1 MIHHHHPSLRKE
13 LLFSTE
19 LIFRTKLAWLLLF
32 GPIALL
38 GDTGIFGASACFIFA
53 GLTLIPLAERLSF
66 VTEEVACH
74 TSQTIGALLNAT
86 FGNAPELLISSAALR
101 EGFYRVVQ
109 LTLLGSILTNLLF
122 VFGLSCL
129 VGGLRYQVQELRI
142 VSGNA
147 SIGMLMLAVSGLALP
162 AALQLSNEMI
172 SKSEEREYIDKNGDG
187 ISDINDG
194 PTYSMI
200 GFSRFNAILM
210 ISGYL
215 MYLLFQLGSH
225 RDEFEDATDE
235 EDDEEEDDA
244 HEGEGHMMQ
253 SHSVKAKKK
262 LRQNKYCYRL
272 FQKFR
277 RWGGAADEDDDTN
290 IMYDGLST
298 VEMESPKKSQALGRS
313 VRPGHILRPMS
324 GPQCRPLGTNT
335 NGISNG
341 NDEEASTVPTSNAAS
356 RRRVGLLTDQGSDT
370 EVPAKSEQSHRANGR
385 KSHCSDGSETYI
397 FPLDMPREEEGK
409 LYRCYSVYL
418 IVRPKYSPAL
428 NQSNRAHVVPSWPF
442 LALHTNNQHL
452 CHE

>member
-1 MIHHHHPSLRKE
+1 MIHHHHPSLHKE

-38 GDTGIFGASACFIFA
+38 GETGVFGASACFIFA

-147 SIGMLMLAVSGLALP
+147 SIGMLVLAVSGLALP
-162 AALQLSNEMI
+162 AALMLSNEMI

-194 PTYSMI
+194 PTHSMI
-200 GFSRFNAILM
+200 GFSRFNAVLM

-235 EDDEEEDDA
+235 GDDSEKEACEANEEE
-244 HEGEGHMMQ
+244 GHLIQ
-253 SHSVKAKKK
+253 SHAIKAKKK
-262 LRQNKYCYRL
+262 LRQNKFCYRL
-272 FQKFR
+272 FQKVR
-277 RWGGAADEDDDTN
+277 RWGVDDEDDDSK
-290 IMYDGLST
+290 ILYAGLST
-298 VEMESPKKSQALGRS
+298 VEMESPKNSRALGNNKS
-313 VRPGHILRPMS
+313 VLPGHILRPTS
-324 GPQCRPLGTNT
+324 GPQCR
-335 NGISNG
+335 ISNG
-341 NDEEASTVPTSNAAS
+341 SDEETSVILMSNASS
-356 RRRVGLLTDQGSDT
+356 RRRVGLLTDQVDDANVAAET
-370 EVPAKSEQSHRANGR
+370 AQTHRVPKGR

-409 LYRCYSVYL
+409 IRRRDMRSL
-418 IVRPKYSPAL
+418 IVSP
-428 NQSNRAHVVPSWPF
+428 SHS
-442 LALHTNNQHL
+442 HTSSIRQTT
-452 CHE
+452 

>member
-1 MIHHHHPSLRKE
+1 MIHHHHPSLHKE

-38 GDTGIFGASACFIFA
+38 GATGIFGPSACFIFA

-162 AALQLSNEMI
+162 AALMLSNEMI
-172 SKSEEREYIDKNGDG
+172 SKTQEREYIDKNGDG

-215 MYLLFQLGSH
+215 LYLLFQLGSH
-225 RDEFEDATDE
+225 RDEFEDADE
-235 EDDEEEDDA
+235 DDDEEEAEDDA
-244 HEGEGHMMQ
+244 HEGEGHLMQ
-253 SHSVKAKKK
+253 SHAIHTKQKAQ
-262 LRQNKYCYRL
+262 QNVYCYRL
-272 FQKFR
+272 FRRLR
-277 RWGGAADEDDDTN
+277 RWGADDEDEDTK
-290 IMYDGLST
+290 ILYDGLT
-298 VEMESPKKSQALGRS
+298 TIEMEGSPKKSRALGTNKS
-313 VRPGHILRPMS
+313 VLPGHILRPNAN
-324 GPQCRPLGTNT
+324 PQSRSVVI
-335 NGISNG
+335 GISNG
-341 NDEEASTVPTSNAAS
+341 NDEEASTSNS
-356 RRRVGLLTDQGSDT
+356 SSNRRRVGLLSDRGIDP
-370 EVPAKSEQSHRANGR
+370 EVAAPSEQPRRPSNGR
-385 KSHCSDGSETYI
+385 KSHCSDGSESYI
-397 FPLDMPREEEGK
+397 FPLDLPREEESK
-409 LYRCYSVYL
+409 FCWC
-418 IVRPKYSPAL
+418 
-428 NQSNRAHVVPSWPF
+428 Q
-442 LALHTNNQHL
+442 
-452 CHE
+452 